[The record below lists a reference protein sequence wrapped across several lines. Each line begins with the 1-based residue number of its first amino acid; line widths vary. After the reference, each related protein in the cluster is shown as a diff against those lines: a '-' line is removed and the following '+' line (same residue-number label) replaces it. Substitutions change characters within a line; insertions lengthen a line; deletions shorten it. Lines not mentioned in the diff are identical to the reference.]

1 MSYYSKWGTIIGS
14 PIFQRFLRR
23 NYELGVS
30 DLALF
35 NKSLSFKRSNFT
47 CLLCG
52 VGNKETARTFIQ
64 FVTHRNSQAKIII
77 IDLGEE
83 QIQEVNKLV
92 RQSFS
97 QYQIEIKRMDAL
109 NLLSWLEKSSI
120 DWIETDG
127 FLEFFSDSKL
137 AQLLSIWYSLLKK
150 DGFITLREP
159 ASNSGFGSLIDS
171 FRIKIA
177 MWWLSIQI
185 YLHTMQSLNKQF
197 DSAGFQ
203 YATFPT
209 IVPTFRRYT
218 LIKKQ

>member
-1 MSYYSKWGTIIGS
+1 MNGLS

-35 NKSLSFKRSNFT
+35 NKPLSFKRSNFT
-47 CLLCG
+47 CFLCG

-64 FVTHRNSQAKIII
+64 FVIKRNLKAKIII

-83 QIQEVNKLV
+83 QIQEVSKLV
-92 RQSFS
+92 SQSFS
-97 QYQIEIKRMDAL
+97 QYRIEVKRVDAL

-127 FLEFFSDSKL
+127 FLEFFSKPKLSK
-137 AQLLSIWYSLLKK
+137 LLSIWHSLLKI

-159 ASNSGFGSLIDS
+159 ASNSWIGSFIDT

-177 MWWLSIQI
+177 MRWLGIQI

-203 YATFPT
+203 HVSFPT